1 VKPVATLHVLQGPD
15 KGRTYLAADEPQ
27 VIGRSSDQIPL
38 SDHGVSRRHAELR
51 PTRDGWVIRD
61 LDSSNG
67 TYVNGQR
74 ILTPTPLRHG
84 DQVRVGA
91 SLLVFTGQEA
101 PAEKLGRERYRDLVD
116 LELGARGVD
125 SSILT
130 ALGAS
135 EESVILQPPET
146 ADAVAAWN
154 VVYKLAEMLGT
165 IDTIESFLERV
176 ADVIMQ
182 HLLVDRLVVLMRQ
195 PDSKELV
202 PQVYRVRPGK
212 RAGRPK
218 IVTSRAIVHHVLDT
232 REGVLCANAM
242 TDERFRDQEG
252 GDDVPGLGLR
262 SVICV
267 PIIAHEEVVGVWHL
281 DCSMTHHTYTQE
293 QLRLAVAIGRL
304 SGMAI
309 ENVRL
314 VQSRMR
320 TERLAAVGE
329 TVAFLSH
336 HIRNILQGLQSG
348 AEVIELG
355 LKRQALNTVASGW
368 EIVRRNLDRTIYLA
382 TNMLT
387 FSRARQPKIET
398 VQLNRVVE
406 DVLQLVQRKADDK
419 GVMILP
425 EMEELPAIPLD
436 IEGIHQVIHNIVLNA
451 LDAVPERTGRINIHT
466 HYDPPSGRVIATIS
480 DNGPG
485 IPAQELDGVFEAFH
499 SSKGHG
505 GTGLGLAAAKKVVDE
520 LNGVIQVESRT
531 GEGTTFY
538 VRLPAIH
545 IRLADSEETHGPG
558 R

>member
-1 VKPVATLHVLQGPD
+1 VLQGPD